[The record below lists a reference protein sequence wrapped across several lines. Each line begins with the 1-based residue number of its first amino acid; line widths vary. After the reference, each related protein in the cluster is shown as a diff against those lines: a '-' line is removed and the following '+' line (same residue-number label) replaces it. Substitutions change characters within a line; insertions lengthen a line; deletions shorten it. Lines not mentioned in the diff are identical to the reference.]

1 MGKRPQWL
9 TRLLFA
15 ATLAFLTGRASA
27 QSPEFPRD
35 VLSGIDAMQR
45 LPVDGFHI
53 VESQG
58 RLLLVSTNGHY
69 AVMGGRI
76 LDLWNSVEIHSVSDV
91 DQTLRI
97 PLHRMGIKLDELGA
111 VTVGQGA
118 QEAAVTVFLDPASPE
133 THRILPKIQSLLG
146 RYAFNVVFV
155 PAQATRKNA
164 SRALICAPEAGRD
177 FVRTGHQATVVADGD
192 PCGTAE
198 LQKNMVV
205 VSLLGIDVLPFTIAP
220 NGATQA
226 GIPEQYDAFIAANL
240 E

>member
-1 MGKRPQWL
+1 MSRQHRWS
-9 TRLLFA
+9 TCLLCA
-15 ATLAFLTGRASA
+15 SSLALGAGGASA

-35 VLSGIDAMQR
+35 VLSGIDAMRR
-45 LPVDGFHI
+45 LPVEGFHI

-76 LDLWNSVEIHSVSDV
+76 LDLWNSVEIRSVADV

-97 PLHRMGIKLDELGA
+97 PLHRMGIEIDELGA
-111 VTVGQGA
+111 VRVGQGP
-118 QEAAVTVFLDPASPE
+118 EDTAVTVFLDPASPE
-133 THRILPKIQSLLG
+133 TRKVLPKIQSLLG

-164 SRALICAPEAGRD
+164 SRALICTPEAGRD
-177 FVRTGHQATVVADGD
+177 FVRTGHHAAVAPEGD
-192 PCGTAE
+192 PCGATE

-226 GIPEQYDAFIAANL
+226 GIPEQYEAFIAANL

>member
-1 MGKRPQWL
+1 MSRERKWS
-9 TRLLFA
+9 TCLLCA
-15 ATLAFLTGRASA
+15 GSLALGGTSASA

-45 LPVDGFHI
+45 LPVEGFHI

-69 AVMGGRI
+69 AVLGGRI
-76 LDLWNSVEIHSVSDV
+76 LDLWNAVEIRSVADV

-111 VTVGQGA
+111 VRVGQGA
-118 QEAAVTVFLDPASPE
+118 EAAAVTVFLDPASPE
-133 THRILPKIQSLLG
+133 THKILPKIQSLLDQ
-146 RYAFNVVFV
+146 YAFTVVFV
-155 PAQATRKNA
+155 PAQASRKSE
-164 SRALICAPEAGRD
+164 SRALICSPEAAREY
-177 FVRTGHQATVVADGD
+177 VRTGHAAAVVAEGD
-192 PCGTAE
+192 PCGATE
-198 LQKNMVV
+198 LEKNMVV
-205 VSLLGIDVLPFTIAP
+205 VSVLGINVLPFTIAP

-226 GIPEQYDAFIAANL
+226 GIPEQYEAFIAANL